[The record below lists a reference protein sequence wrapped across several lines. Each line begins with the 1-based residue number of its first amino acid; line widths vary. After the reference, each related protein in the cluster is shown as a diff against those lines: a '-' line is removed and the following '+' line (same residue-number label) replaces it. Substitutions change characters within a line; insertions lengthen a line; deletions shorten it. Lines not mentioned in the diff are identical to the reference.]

1 MTTAKMSPL
10 RRRMVEDMQIRGLEA
25 TTQASYLRAIE
36 AFAGFLGRSPDSAT
50 PAELRAWQLQM
61 ARVPKSASR
70 STTTGSRC
78 CDFSSR

>member
-36 AFAGFLGRSPDSAT
+36 AFAGFLGGTVRGNWL
-50 PAELRAWQLQM
+50 ELAVNGQ
-61 ARVPKSASR
+61 
-70 STTTGSRC
+70 
-78 CDFSSR
+78 